1 MGRSVAVDS
10 PTGRLVASSR
20 HFGDEDSVRIQVV
33 LGRQLD
39 PDAAIYLRSFGI
51 MDAVD
56 PMTIPPRPELG
67 MQGRVCYP
75 LRSSGLLLGFLWLI
89 DDPVND
95 PGGVARRATPALMA
109 YLPRVAAAL
118 EEQSRLSHRTERAV
132 AALRE
137 VLRGDVTEPPEDL
150 FVSSPMRHDHHV
162 RVFVATHPD
171 APIRLNKEPLLSV
184 SGRTVRVV
192 VATATARLQT
202 DTTAA
207 HDRGPVPVAASSLG
221 TPGRLRAM
229 VTEAFLAAVA
239 VTAFATPPNAL
250 APGVAWDDLGA
261 LTLLLR
267 YANDHPDE
275 AATFALIE
283 RLSQGGNT
291 TPRET
296 AEVFLDLGGDRTA
309 AAKALYIHRSTL
321 HYRLTQFEKVTGLDL
336 SSGLDRLTIHTAIK
350 LDRIVRTGLL
360 PFRQAEEFWAEN
372 R

>member
-1 MGRSVAVDS
+1 LGRSVAVDF
-10 PTGRLVASSR
+10 PTGRLVACSR

-39 PDAAIYLRSFGI
+39 PDAARYLRSFGI

-56 PMTIPPRPELG
+56 PMTIPPSPELG

-75 LRSSGLLLGFLWLI
+75 LRSLGLLLGFLWLI

-95 PGGVARRATPALMA
+95 PGGVARRATPALVA

-150 FVSSPMRHDHHV
+150 FVCSPMRHDHHV

-192 VATATARLQT
+192 VVTAAARLQT
-202 DTTAA
+202 ATTTA
-207 HDRGPVPVAASSLG
+207 HDRGRVPVAASSLG
-221 TPGRLRAM
+221 TPDRLRAM

-239 VTAFATPPNAL
+239 VTAFAAPPSAL

-275 AATFALIE
+275 AATSALIE
-283 RLSQGGNT
+283 RLSQGST

-321 HYRLTQFEKVTGLDL
+321 HYRLSQLEKVTGLDL

-360 PFRQAEEFWAEN
+360 PFRQSEEFWAEN

>member
-1 MGRSVAVDS
+1 LGRSVAVDS

-39 PDAAIYLRSFGI
+39 PDAASYLRSFGI

-67 MQGRVCYP
+67 MQGRICYP
-75 LRSSGLLLGFLWLI
+75 LRSRGLLLGFLWLI

-95 PGGVARRATPALMA
+95 PGGVARRATPALEA
-109 YLPRVAAAL
+109 YLPRVAVAL
-118 EEQSRLSHRTERAV
+118 EEQSWLSHRTGRAV
-132 AALRE
+132 EALRE
-137 VLRGDVTEPPEDL
+137 VLCGDVTEPPEDL

-171 APIRLNKEPLLSV
+171 ALIQLNKEPLLSV

-192 VATATARLQT
+192 VATAAARLQT
-202 DTTAA
+202 ATTAA
-207 HDRGPVPVAASSLG
+207 QDRGRVPVAASSLG
-221 TPGRLRAM
+221 TPDRLRAM

-239 VTAFATPPNAL
+239 VTAFAAPPSAL

-275 AATFALIE
+275 AATSALIE
-283 RLSQGGNT
+283 RLSQGGST
-291 TPRET
+291 MPWET

-321 HYRLTQFEKVTGLDL
+321 HYRLSQLEKLTGLDL